1 MYFFGDGFFMEKY
14 FLGTYT
20 PYGYYTVFDNL
31 INQPDFF
38 TYILKGDQSA
48 SKLIE
53 TVLEDKKPS
62 EVYYCSAEPD
72 SLDAAVFGDKRIIL
86 ADSIKPHIFEP
97 VVPGACQQIVN
108 IGEIWDVISLKNRR
122 AELEELHG
130 GYKNCMEAV
139 SRSLTA
145 LGSITADSFKI
156 GKSALLIDKL
166 DAFIGRFTKKMIPKK
181 SEFIKKGEL
190 LYRQI
195 CAVTADGFSV
205 LIPSEA
211 KEVFIISD
219 DYFAGTDY
227 LLKELI
233 KIASARGY
241 DCFLTRSP
249 LHIIEPDEVL
259 FSLYIPELKA
269 VFINSNE
276 QNPIFTEKKK
286 IINFKRF
293 YDKHVIAKNKGR
305 LRFDAAAVETLLSD
319 AYTSMKAA
327 RVVLSSIEKI
337 YETAVSES
345 KISEVSKK
353 IKDALGGNSL

>member
-1 MYFFGDGFFMEKY
+1 MNKY

-20 PYGYYTVFDNL
+20 PYGYYTVFDTL
-31 INQPDFF
+31 ISQPKFF

-53 TVLEDKKPS
+53 TVVNDKEPT
-62 EVYYCSAEPD
+62 EVFYCSAEPD
-72 SLDAAVFGDKRIIL
+72 CLDAAVFDDKHIIL

-97 VVPGACQQIVN
+97 TVPGACQQIVN
-108 IGEIWDVISLKNRR
+108 IGDIWDVISLKNRR
-122 AELEELHG
+122 TELEELHV

-156 GKSALLIDKL
+156 GKAALLIDKL
-166 DAFIGRFTKKMIPKK
+166 DAFIGRFTRKMIPKK
-181 SEFIKKGEL
+181 TDNAKKGETR
-190 LYRQI
+190 YRQI

-211 KEVFIISD
+211 KEVFILSD

-227 LLKELI
+227 LLKELK
-233 KIASARGY
+233 KIAESRGY
-241 DCFLTRSP
+241 DCVLTRSP
-249 LHIIEPDEVL
+249 LHSIDPDEVL
-259 FSLYIPELKA
+259 FSLFIPKLGI

-276 QNPIFTEKKK
+276 QNPVFCEKKK
-286 IINFKRF
+286 VINFKRF
-293 YDKHVIAKNKGR
+293 YDKIVISKQKGR
-305 LRFDAAAVETLLSD
+305 LRFDAAALSSLSTD

-327 RVVLSSIEKI
+327 RAVLSQIEKI
-337 YETAVSES
+337 YETAAEES
-345 KISEVSKK
+345 KIAAMTENLRK
-353 IKDALGGNSL
+353 AL